1 MGGQAQEMCQV
12 EGMEMV
18 YTFYNPKVALM
29 EAGCVKEIGN
39 QAKQLGGTK
48 ALIVCGVSKH
58 GEELAENIAAL
69 LKESGVGSVIFAG
82 AEPNPTDTSVHA
94 GAEMYARESCDM
106 VVAVGGGSPMD
117 CAKGIGIL
125 ATNGGKISDYE
136 GVGHNLKPLPPLITV
151 NTTAGT
157 ASEMTSFS
165 IITDTDRHIKMAL
178 IDWRLTPDVAIN
190 DPELMVSMPPSLT
203 AATGMDALTHS
214 VEAFVSTIATPVTDA
229 AALKS
234 IALITEYLP
243 RAVKN
248 GTDMEARE
256 MMAYAEY
263 LAGIAFNN
271 ASLGYVHAMAHQ
283 LGGFY
288 NLPHGVCNAILLPHV
303 QAFNKQVVPERFVLI
318 GQAMGVDVSKMTTEE
333 AAEAAIGAIKDLAA
347 AIGIPSG
354 LAAIGAKEEDL
365 PVLAENAMKDVC
377 GLTNPRKAGLDDI
390 IAIYRSAM

>member
-1 MGGQAQEMCQV
+1 
-12 EGMEMV
+12 MV

-29 EAGCVKEIGN
+29 GAGCVREIGN
-39 QAKQLGGTK
+39 QATQLGGTK

-58 GEELAENIAAL
+58 GKELAENIAAL
-69 LKESGVGSVIFAG
+69 LKGSDVASAVFAG
-82 AEPNPTDTSVHA
+82 AEPNPTDTSVQA
-94 GAEMYARESCDM
+94 GAEMYARESCDLI
-106 VVAVGGGSPMD
+106 VAVGGGSPMD

-125 ATNGGKISDYE
+125 ATNGGEIRDYE
-136 GVGHNLKPLPPLITV
+136 GTGHTLKPLPPLITV

-165 IITDTDRHIKMAL
+165 IITDTKRHIKMAL
-178 IDWRLTPDVAIN
+178 VDWRLTPDVAIN
-190 DPELMVSMPPSLT
+190 DPELMVSMPSSLT
-203 AATGMDALTHS
+203 AATGMDALTHA

-234 IALITEYLP
+234 IELVATYLP
-243 RAVKN
+243 RAVSE

-303 QAFNKQVVPERFVLI
+303 GSFNKEAVPQRFAII
-318 GQAMGVDVSKMTTEE
+318 GRAMGVDVTGMSTEE
-333 AAEAAIGAIKDLAA
+333 AAEASIGAIKELAA

-354 LAAIGAKEEDL
+354 LAEIGAKEEDL

-377 GLTNPRKAGLDDI
+377 GLTNPREADLDEI

>member
-1 MGGQAQEMCQV
+1 
-12 EGMEMV
+12 MV
-18 YTFYNPKVALM
+18 YTYYNPKVALM
-29 EAGCVKEIGN
+29 GAGCVKEIGN

-48 ALIVCGVSKH
+48 ALIVCGVSNH
-58 GEELAENIAAL
+58 GKKLAENIAAL
-69 LKESGVGSVIFAG
+69 LNESGVKSAVFAG

-94 GAEMYARESCDM
+94 GAEMYAQKSCDM
-106 VVAVGGGSPMD
+106 IVAVGGGSPMD

-136 GVGHNLKPLPPLITV
+136 GTGHNLLPLPPMITV

-165 IITDTDRHIKMAL
+165 IITDTGRHIKMAL
-178 IDWRLTPDVAIN
+178 VDWRLTPDVAIN

-203 AATGMDALTHS
+203 AATGMDALTHA

-229 AALKS
+229 AALKA
-234 IALITEYLP
+234 IELVAAYLP
-243 RAVKN
+243 RAVEEGN
-248 GTDMEARE
+248 DMEARE

-271 ASLGYVHAMAHQ
+271 AGLGYVHAMAHQ

-288 NLPHGVCNAILLPHV
+288 NLPHGVCNAILLPYV
-303 QAFNKQVVPERFVLI
+303 ESFNKEAVPKRFAII
-318 GQAMGVDVSKMTTEE
+318 GHAMGLDVSEMSTEE
-333 AAEAAIGAIKDLAA
+333 AAEASIDAIKKLAV

-354 LAAIGAKEEDL
+354 LAEIGAKEEDF

-377 GLTNPRKAGLDDI
+377 ALTNLREANPDEI